1 MNYQLQYQLSCDLHD
16 LLALHVIRTL
26 IVNASDLSQYH
37 LSDQSINTIYQYN
50 LQQHILTLP
59 TIPPTSN
66 PLIPS
71 THFNPPSPHYLLS
84 THLHHPPYHITG
96 AAETSAQLEK
106 ALEGKKL
113 LLLEAERE
121 AAAALEVE
129 KIMQERKKQAEIE
142 AIAAQAIVENHREL
156 AESLLRQKQLLM
168 EEEQQRYKDQTQVPS
183 IEEEEDDEYDDE
195 YEEEEEEDGSSNG
208 STGIVQ

>member
-1 MNYQLQYQLSCDLHD
+1 M
-16 LLALHVIRTL
+16 
-26 IVNASDLSQYH
+26 
-37 LSDQSINTIYQYN
+37 
-50 LQQHILTLP
+50 
-59 TIPPTSN
+59 
-66 PLIPS
+66 
-71 THFNPPSPHYLLS
+71 
-84 THLHHPPYHITG
+84 
-96 AAETSAQLEK
+96 
-106 ALEGKKL
+106 
-113 LLLEAERE
+113 LLEAERE

-195 YEEEEEEDGSSNG
+195 YEEEEEEESSSNG
-208 STGIVQ
+208 SIGIVQ